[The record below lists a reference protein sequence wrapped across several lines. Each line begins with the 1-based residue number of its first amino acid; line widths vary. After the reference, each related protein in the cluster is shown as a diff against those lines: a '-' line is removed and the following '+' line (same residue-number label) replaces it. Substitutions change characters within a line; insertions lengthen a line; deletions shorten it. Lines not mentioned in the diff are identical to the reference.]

1 MSATWKDSENMII
14 GGNRSVLAF
23 RITYYL
29 RYRNPHSSGCDHG
42 TLHYIFG
49 KIVYAKSEHP
59 DQAARA
65 IRSLFT
71 QRLLNLLNQ
80 YNSFFVMRLSESV

>member
-1 MSATWKDSENMII
+1 MENALSVRMI
-14 GGNRSVLAF
+14 
-23 RITYYL
+23 
-29 RYRNPHSSGCDHG
+29 RNPHSSGCDHG

-80 YNSFFVMRLSESV
+80 FNSCTVMRLSESV